1 MRAACLLTLV
11 LAFALIVWPARAVA
25 ADTKGEPAAG
35 AKAEGAESEGSTNIL
50 APVLDLTIWTSVVFL
65 VLLVVLW
72 LFAWKPLLQVL
83 RKRED
88 DIRASVEEAQRAR
101 DEAQRIRTDLEEK
114 MARAAAD
121 AQERVDEGRR
131 AAQRQYDEMMAKA
144 KADIQAERDRIHRE
158 IEGAKDQALQQIWN
172 QATNLAASISSRAL
186 RRPLTPEDHRRLV
199 DEALNELP
207 RAGTGRNG

>member
-1 MRAACLLTLV
+1 MRAACLLTFV

-25 ADTKGEPAAG
+25 ADAKGEPAAG
-35 AKAEGAESEGSTNIL
+35 AKAEGGEPEGSTNIL

-158 IEGAKDQALQQIWN
+158 IEGAKDQALQHIWN
-172 QATNLAASISSRAL
+172 QAADLAASISSKAL
-186 RRPLTPEDHRRLV
+186 RRQVTPEDHRRLV

-207 RAGTGRNG
+207 RAGTGRHG